1 MLLHSFDNWLH
12 ALPNIWVFTLIPATL
27 VIAVAIAPQIRR
39 LIYRREIAKE
49 VSDGAA
55 DAFKAIVT
63 FTVFLLAFSLVLVQG
78 HMHTAEE
85 IVTKEANTINTLDRQ
100 LWRLSGG
107 PSGASRRTL
116 REYAQS
122 IVRDEWP
129 TMAHSERAQETSRL
143 LGELYGSILSI
154 DTTTNREQSVYH
166 QILVHLDELSDER
179 EHRLESA
186 DEGLGNLYWGT
197 VAGLAI
203 LLVILASLAQATAE
217 RAFALGGLMC
227 AAALMVSLVVILNKP
242 FTGETVV
249 SPGPI
254 ERVVRAMEART

>member
-1 MLLHSFDNWLH
+1 MFLQHLDDWLH
-12 ALPNIWVFTLIPATL
+12 ALPNLWVFTIIPAAL
-27 VIAVAIAPQIRR
+27 VVAVAIAPQLRR
-39 LIYRREIAKE
+39 LVYRREIAKE

-78 HMHTAEE
+78 HFHAAEE

-100 LWRLSGG
+100 LWRLTGG
-107 PSGASRRTL
+107 PAVASRRTL
-116 REYAQS
+116 QEYARS

-129 TMAHSERAQETSRL
+129 SMAHAERAPETSRL
-143 LGELYGSILSI
+143 LGELYGSVLSI

-186 DEGLGNLYWGT
+186 EEGLGNLYWGT
-197 VAGLAI
+197 VSGLAI

-227 AAALMVSLVVILNKP
+227 AAALMVSLVVILDKP

-249 SPGPI
+249 SPAPI
-254 ERVVRAMEART
+254 ERVLRAMESRT

>member
-1 MLLHSFDNWLH
+1 MFLQNIDNWLH
-12 ALPNIWVFTLIPATL
+12 ALPNFWVFTIIPATL
-27 VIAVAIAPQIRR
+27 VVAVAIAPQLRR
-39 LIYRREIAKE
+39 LVYRREVAKE

-78 HMHTAEE
+78 HMHAAEE

-100 LWRLSGG
+100 LWRLAGG

-116 REYAQS
+116 QAYARS

-129 TMAHSERAQETSRL
+129 SMAHAERAPETGRL
-143 LGELYGSILSI
+143 LGELYGSVLSI

-166 QILVHLDELSDER
+166 QVLVHLDELSDER

-186 DEGLGNLYWGT
+186 EEGLGNLYWGT
-197 VAGLAI
+197 VTGLAI
-203 LLVILASLAQATAE
+203 LLVILASLAQATPD

-249 SPGPI
+249 SPAPI
-254 ERVVRAMEART
+254 ERVLRAMEART

>member
-1 MLLHSFDNWLH
+1 MILQNLDDWLHS
-12 ALPNIWVFTLIPATL
+12 LPNFWVFTIIPITL
-27 VIAVAIAPQIRR
+27 VVGVAIAPR
-39 LIYRREIAKE
+39 LRQLVYRREVAKE

-78 HMHTAEE
+78 HLHSAEE
-85 IVTKEANTINTLDRQ
+85 IVTREANTINTLDRQ
-100 LWRLSGG
+100 LWRLAGG
-107 PSGASRRTL
+107 PSSSSRRTL
-116 REYAQS
+116 QDYARS

-129 TMAHSERAQETSRL
+129 SMAHAQRAPETSKL
-143 LGELYGSILSI
+143 LGDLYGSVLSI

-186 DEGLGNLYWGT
+186 EEGLGNLYWGT
-197 VAGLAI
+197 ITGLSI
-203 LLVILASLAQATAE
+203 LLVLLASLAQPTPE

-227 AAALMVSLVVILNKP
+227 AAALMISLVVILNKP

-249 SPGPI
+249 SPAPI
-254 ERVVRAMEART
+254 ERVLRAMEARA

>member
-1 MLLHSFDNWLH
+1 MARPTRS
-12 ALPNIWVFTLIPATL
+12 
-27 VIAVAIAPQIRR
+27 RR
-39 LIYRREIAKE
+39 SSRSRC
-49 VSDGAA
+49 
-55 DAFKAIVT
+55 
-63 FTVFLLAFSLVLVQG
+63 FLLAFSLVLVQG
-78 HMHTAEE
+78 HFHAAEE

-100 LWRLSGG
+100 LWRLTGG

-116 REYAQS
+116 QEYARS

-129 TMAHSERAQETSRL
+129 SMAHADRAQETSRL
-143 LGELYGSILSI
+143 LGELYGSVLSI
-154 DTTTNREQSVYH
+154 DTTTNREQSLYH

-186 DEGLGNLYWGT
+186 EEGLGNLYWGT
-197 VAGLAI
+197 VTGLAI
-203 LLVILASLAQATAE
+203 LLVILASLAQATPE

-227 AAALMVSLVVILNKP
+227 AAALMMSLVVILNKP

-249 SPGPI
+249 SPAPI